1 MEAEMTR
8 MFERT
13 TTHRSG
19 EKRELVV
26 AEAKEGQLR
35 LESAAEEGFWKLVD
49 LISWEN
55 QRAERKHAVPVVGN
69 LPKKRI

>member
-35 LESAAEEGFWKLVD
+35 LESAAEEGFWKFVD
-49 LISWEN
+49 LIS
-55 QRAERKHAVPVVGN
+55 
-69 LPKKRI
+69 